1 MAFEP
6 KRCSA
11 EARLFCTI
19 DSSLLA
25 DRIAA
30 SPQMALR
37 QRETTF
43 GRHFRTSPD
52 SSSSRNM
59 TRCSAHSIWHM
70 PIKNLF
76 NESFLCSFENSY

>member
-1 MAFEP
+1 MAFGPE
-6 KRCSA
+6 RCLA
-11 EARLFCTI
+11 EARLFAQSI
-19 DSSLLA
+19 VSSLLA

-37 QRETTF
+37 HRETTF

-52 SSSSRNM
+52 SSSRNM

-76 NESFLCSFENSY
+76 NESFLCSFENSN